1 MKQWIC
7 KFFSVLIM
15 CMTVIGGAMG
25 ASSNLTG
32 ETGDIGDYG
41 EWITTANIDA
51 FNTNIKNDFQKFQP
65 KHAQQLVKDYVPIE
79 AKAGLA
85 FMNAMTHIGNVLDN
99 SLMRFVIVFLWV
111 MYGGWI
117 GFEAYAMMKA
127 GGKVQ
132 ETVKNILIKGLV
144 IALWTA
150 VLSFGP
156 SKLFMMIMGPIM
168 MLATYMADLILN
180 AVSFASGMI
189 LPDTCGAIRE
199 YAVANA
205 RADMLLNPT
214 AAADILCLPTRLSGF
229 FKTGIAVGWK
239 WMGIGLGNSMFTFLM
254 GAGFVGGFVYAMWKF
269 ALMGLGVIADLFLA
283 IFMLPF
289 CAINDCAVKTNYKGV
304 AGEIF
309 NAFAGMLKFSPTK
322 EVVNKF
328 ISAGIYYI
336 LMGILIAL
344 CASILSGVIQ
354 PALESQVPTLAD
366 LGFLP
371 VLITLC
377 LVLHLATQTDKIA
390 RDWGGKIDDS
400 WGTKLE
406 GDIKTLTKDAYKTGK
421 GWWEAIKKARS
432 S

>member
-1 MKQWIC
+1 
-7 KFFSVLIM
+7 
-15 CMTVIGGAMG
+15 MG

-85 FMNAMTHIGNVLDN
+85 FMNAMIHIGNVLDN

-156 SKLFMMIMGPIM
+156 AKLFMMIMGPIM

-229 FKTGIAVGWK
+229 FKTGIVVGWK
-239 WMGIGLGNSMFTFLM
+239 WMGIGLGNSRASVTRFT
-254 GAGFVGGFVYAMWKF
+254 VQNTDCPEQRSF
-269 ALMGLGVIADLFLA
+269 AR
-283 IFMLPF
+283 
-289 CAINDCAVKTNYKGV
+289 
-304 AGEIF
+304 
-309 NAFAGMLKFSPTK
+309 
-322 EVVNKF
+322 
-328 ISAGIYYI
+328 
-336 LMGILIAL
+336 
-344 CASILSGVIQ
+344 IQ
-354 PALESQVPTLAD
+354 LQQLRRPKVRL
-366 LGFLP
+366 
-371 VLITLC
+371 
-377 LVLHLATQTDKIA
+377 
-390 RDWGGKIDDS
+390 
-400 WGTKLE
+400 
-406 GDIKTLTKDAYKTGK
+406 
-421 GWWEAIKKARS
+421 
-432 S
+432 